1 LVFIVRKGRTVSE
14 QNREGISGGA
24 PRQQGPTKHRTVSRD
39 KGKGK
44 AMTALAW
51 AQK

>member
-1 LVFIVRKGRTVSE
+1 MVLLGSKV
-14 QNREGISGGA
+14 
-24 PRQQGPTKHRTVSRD
+24 QQHRTVSRD